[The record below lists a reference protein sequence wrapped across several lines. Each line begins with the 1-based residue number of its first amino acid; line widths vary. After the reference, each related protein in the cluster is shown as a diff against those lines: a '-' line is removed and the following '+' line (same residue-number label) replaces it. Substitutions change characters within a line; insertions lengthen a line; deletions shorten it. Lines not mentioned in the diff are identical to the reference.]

1 LIILF
6 SCIAMCFCE
15 TETRQRTIRIRRR
28 RRIPASAE
36 PCANGIEVKL
46 LSQHFSGQLN
56 FNTQNNRSVA
66 QSDAEITDKA
76 NKVKYS
82 TYRKGFGKYCCD
94 YFNTLTYGIPMLPH
108 ARLHG
113 WRLRL
118 PARQL
123 GYSTTS
129 LDGESLA
136 SSAAANNLVLLIGA
150 DPGGIGAI
158 APLKPTKVIL
168 FPNDFRPMCLPL
180 FCHNSIV
187 KTTSSVVQ

>member
-1 LIILF
+1 
-6 SCIAMCFCE
+6 MCFCE

-113 WRLRL
+113 GDHDCQHVNWVIAQHPLTVRAW
-118 PARQL
+118 PPRQQP
-123 GYSTTS
+123 TT
-129 LDGESLA
+129 L
-136 SSAAANNLVLLIGA
+136 
-150 DPGGIGAI
+150 
-158 APLKPTKVIL
+158 
-168 FPNDFRPMCLPL
+168 C
-180 FCHNSIV
+180 C
-187 KTTSSVVQ
+187 